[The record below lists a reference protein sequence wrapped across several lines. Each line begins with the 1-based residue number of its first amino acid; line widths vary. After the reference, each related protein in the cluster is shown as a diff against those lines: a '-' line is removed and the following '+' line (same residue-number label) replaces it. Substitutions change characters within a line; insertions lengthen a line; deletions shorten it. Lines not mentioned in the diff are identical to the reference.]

1 MALFLQRGG
10 INTDISEHT
19 VRDDL
24 YQLRAFTWTTV
35 EPTNQSRNNE
45 ISAQLLNTGVLPLEE
60 ETTDCASDEH
70 DWPSD
75 PHPYQPSGGS

>member
-1 MALFLQRGG
+1 MVYR
-10 INTDISEHT
+10 T

-35 EPTNQSRNNE
+35 EPTNQSRNND

-60 ETTDCASDEH
+60 ERQLTVPLMNMIGPQTPIPISPPVAPDEN
-70 DWPSD
+70 
-75 PHPYQPSGGS
+75 